1 MEATDSFESM
11 MMKYWLGLAGHHA
24 IASGTRERFLF
35 LRYVVSARPRARGVD
50 THTRYTHA
58 RTRVTVLIIG
68 QQCRVLRRHEPRYRD
83 VPVRGTASCSS
94 RCRGERRRRRR
105 EVAQHVF
112 GHVAQ
117 PLRVETLRERV
128 EGEVE
133 SLAPLHVLQQ
143 PRHLAELRE
152 GEAAVRRQARRK
164 RRKVRVAVALDLG
177 KVEVEPA

>member
-1 MEATDSFESM
+1 M
-11 MMKYWLGLAGHHA
+11 
-24 IASGTRERFLF
+24 
-35 LRYVVSARPRARGVD
+35 
-50 THTRYTHA
+50 
-58 RTRVTVLIIG
+58 
-68 QQCRVLRRHEPRYRD
+68 
-83 VPVRGTASCSS
+83 
-94 RCRGERRRRRR
+94 
-105 EVAQHVF
+105 F

-152 GEAAVRRQARRK
+152 GEAAVRRARRK